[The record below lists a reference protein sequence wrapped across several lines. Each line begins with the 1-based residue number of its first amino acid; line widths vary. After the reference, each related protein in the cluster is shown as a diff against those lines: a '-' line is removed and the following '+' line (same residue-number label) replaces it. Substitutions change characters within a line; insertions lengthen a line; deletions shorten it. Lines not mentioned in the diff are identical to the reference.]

1 MSLFSAHPLLG
12 AYVDRSDPLN
22 LAEQPFVGDH
32 GRVGRLIVVGL
43 AHNDRVAY
51 AWEVQVRA
59 AIAYQWMWGRLF
71 LRSRV
76 RLRRVLHAH
85 VAQRV
90 AAPRVRHL
98 CIYRAKIRGRDQR
111 ALSILLWHTMIETA
125 IRRPSCTYGAL
136 RRAMLMSVY
145 ITTYLEIRLQWFSI
159 GNWECTLF
167 RVI

>member
-1 MSLFSAHPLLG
+1 
-12 AYVDRSDPLN
+12 
-22 LAEQPFVGDH
+22 
-32 GRVGRLIVVGL
+32 
-43 AHNDRVAY
+43 
-51 AWEVQVRA
+51 VRG
-59 AIAYQWMWGRLF
+59 WLF
-71 LRSRV
+71 LGSRV
-76 RLRRVLHAH
+76 RLRRVLRTH

-111 ALSILLWHTMIETA
+111 ALSILLWHTMIEA

-159 GNWECTLF
+159 GNWECTLL

>member
-12 AYVDRSDPLN
+12 AYVDRSDPLY
-22 LAEQPFVGDH
+22 LAEQPFVWH
-32 GRVGRLIVVGL
+32 HWRVGRLIVVGL
-43 AHNDRVAY
+43 AHYDRAAY

-59 AIAYQWMWGRLF
+59 AIAHQWVRGRLF
-71 LRSRV
+71 LGSRV
-76 RLRRVLHAH
+76 RLRRVLRTH

-111 ALSILLWHTMIETA
+111 ALSILLRHTMIETA
-125 IRRPSCTYGAL
+125 IRRTSCTYDAL

-159 GNWECTLF
+159 GNWECTLL

>member
-32 GRVGRLIVVGL
+32 GRVGWLIVVCL

-59 AIAYQWMWGRLF
+59 AIAHQWVRGWLF
-71 LRSRV
+71 LGSRV
-76 RLRRVLHAH
+76 RFWRVLRTH

-159 GNWECTLF
+159 GNWECTLL